1 MDESLKTLKYVI
13 SIYRSNIV
21 LLCILFSAL
30 IRSNRETLIFINN
43 HSQFFTRSLFLKH
56 AVSVQYSQILTSALC
71 DNENKYGAF
80 ALY

>member
-13 SIYRSNIV
+13 SIYRRNIV

-43 HSQFFTRSLFLKH
+43 HSHSTK
-56 AVSVQYSQILTSALC
+56 SALEESGY
-71 DNENKYGAF
+71 DKYC
-80 ALY
+80 